1 VVQNFKDYY
10 GILGI
15 PFSSSEAEIKLAYR
29 KMARLFHPDMH
40 PEDAE
45 SYTAK
50 FQEITEAY
58 EALSDNYKKEI
69 YDQQYRF
76 NVLGERPELEEYYYE
91 PQYEYQAYQPPVE
104 PKRKTYASY
113 ATILLMAFY
122 FIRMISGSI
131 SAATDVK
138 QDYRLPISTG
148 VQQHNFL
155 NVSKDTL
162 NSDATHTNE
171 IKRPW

>member
-1 VVQNFKDYY
+1 MAQKFKDYY
-10 GILGI
+10 DILGI
-15 PFSSSEAEIKLAYR
+15 PFSASEAEIKLAYR
-29 KMARLFHPDMH
+29 KMARLLHPDMH

-76 NVLGERPELEEYYYE
+76 NVLGERPELEAYYYE

-104 PKRKTYASY
+104 SKRKTYASY
-113 ATILLMAFY
+113 ATILLMVFY
-122 FIRMISGSI
+122 FIRMVSGSI
-131 SAATDVK
+131 SAATDTK
-138 QDYRLPISTG
+138 HDYNLPISTG
-148 VQQHNFL
+148 VQQNAFFTP
-155 NVSKDTL
+155 KDTL
-162 NSDATHTNE
+162 NSGTTNTNE